1 MMAVKLESELLKIKK
16 DLQGVRKVN
25 DDFCH
30 ILDELNVIKER
41 SLADPIVREKISAEF
56 KEKEIID
63 IFAGIEKDF
72 RDIKA
77 QLAKQDLYK
86 ERVADFVESLRT
98 KKTFSFDAT
107 TDTILFLENA
117 FETLNAQMISI
128 RPEFIGTMDLLEVA
142 ITFGFAK
149 SGTSIIV
156 PIEMIAETLSM
167 LINKRMFKNII
178 FELDNTKL
186 TLKSSNMVVVDS
198 NNQNIRKLM
207 HL

>member
-149 SGTSIIV
+149 SGRCLEV
-156 PIEMIAETLSM
+156 
-167 LINKRMFKNII
+167 
-178 FELDNTKL
+178 LD
-186 TLKSSNMVVVDS
+186 
-198 NNQNIRKLM
+198 RR
-207 HL
+207 